1 MDHFDLRDLSA
12 SVLSLICKKYS
23 KSSPNI
29 KQRLA
34 RSCLKNFLDPNKPY
48 GTHYGAILGLHAVGG
63 GEVVR
68 ALIVPHLKEYEGL
81 IKDEIQGEGSR
92 KAEAEKVLS
101 SILRV
106 LASLV
111 DENVP
116 MMNGHTDEA
125 ADEMR
130 ERLIERIGEVAGNRI
145 MESSHIHLAK
155 AILG

>member
-1 MDHFDLRDLSA
+1 M
-12 SVLSLICKKYS
+12 
-23 KSSPNI
+23 
-29 KQRLA
+29 
-34 RSCLKNFLDPNKPY
+34 
-48 GTHYGAILGLHAVGG
+48 GLHAVGG
-63 GEVVR
+63 AEVVR
-68 ALIVPHLKEYEGL
+68 ALIVPNLKEYEGL

-130 ERLIERIGEVAGNRI
+130 ERLIERIGELAGNRI